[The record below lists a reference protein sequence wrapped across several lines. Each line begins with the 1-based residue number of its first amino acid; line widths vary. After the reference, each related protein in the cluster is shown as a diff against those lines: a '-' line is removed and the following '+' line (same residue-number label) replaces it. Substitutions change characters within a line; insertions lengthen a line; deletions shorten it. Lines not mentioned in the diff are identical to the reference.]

1 MNYFAL
7 FLNENSFIEKCIL
20 LMRFISNPSTKSR
33 PHITVRLFK
42 VSDSRIEESKERR
55 FTYLNI
61 IEPGT
66 FNFEKKK
73 PPYVVFLRCESE
85 ELEGIEYKPDF
96 PYSRLHITIYE
107 GDDYVYAKELYQLLV
122 SGEWHFKLTFDSPR
136 KLTEQKVGIK
146 NYERPDFQAIFKEV
160 LGEGY
165 QKFLENY
172 EKNITIK
179 LELMGKVL
187 HELNLYLKKNK
198 AESVE
203 SFYDGGGQWG
213 DNSDV
218 KQEYRQMRIRYNPLS
233 IEDEPIILRKPV
245 TDAIYIT
252 PPEYARDMVECG
264 LAALENNIREIDFG
278 DSAIGTGTLF
288 LALRRWIDEKQHN
301 GYRVRSAVGVDIDKK
316 MAEEA
321 YARYH
326 KRGLEVIYG
335 DALLSDIDLGEK
347 RNLMLVNPPFNRHE
361 EIPKDYREVIY
372 KIAKEQTGIS
382 VAGNAGLYVYHLLIM
397 DKWLSNA
404 AVAVWL
410 LPAIFMQ
417 AKYGE
422 AIRTYLLNN
431 VQLIKIHI
439 YNEEIEQFDN
449 TNVSTAIVVFRK
461 RKSEEK
467 ERILISY
474 GASMEQPISCKYVQR
489 DMLLKSIDNW
499 RGISNENEPWD
510 ALENVV
516 TFNDLFE
523 IKRGV
528 ATGANS
534 FFVMTREKATRLQ
547 IPDIA
552 LKPLVPKARYLK
564 SLVIEKKE
572 DGYPDV
578 EPQLVMID
586 CDLDETIIKELYP
599 DFYDYLQ
606 LAKVKGDDG
615 VAIVDR
621 FLIRNRQPWYKQEK
635 REAPVFLLTYM
646 GRNKENLP
654 PLYFIWNKSQAIA
667 LNTYLLLYPRQWLM
681 DKFLENPMM
690 YEIVLKALNKSAE
703 EIVSTRTRIYSGGL
717 NKIEPNELRKMPV
730 IGLDELLQF
739 DIL

>member
-20 LMRFISNPSTKSR
+20 LMRFISNPSTTSR

-42 VSDSRIEESKERR
+42 VSDSRIEESMERR

-66 FNFEKKK
+66 FNLEKRK

-107 GDDYVYAKELYQLLV
+107 GEDYVYAKKVYQLLA
-122 SGEWHFKLTFDSPR
+122 SEKWHFKLSFDKPR

-146 NYERPDFQAIFKEV
+146 TYEKPDFESVFKEV
-160 LGEGY
+160 IGEGY
-165 QKFLENY
+165 QNFLKNY
-172 EKNITIK
+172 EKNIEIK
-179 LELMGKVL
+179 LKLMEKVL
-187 HELNLYLKKNK
+187 YQLNLYIKSSKV
-198 AESVE
+198 ESVE
-203 SFYDGGGQWG
+203 SFYDGEMLWRE
-213 DNSDV
+213 NNDV
-218 KQEYRQMRIRYNPLS
+218 KQEYRQMRFRFDPLS
-233 IEDEPIILRKPV
+233 IEDTPVMIRKPV

-264 LAALENNIREIDFG
+264 MVALGDNVKEIDFG

-288 LALRRWIDEKQHN
+288 LALRRWVDEKQRV
-301 GYRVRSAVGVDIDKK
+301 GYRIRSAIGIDIDKK
-316 MAEEA
+316 MVEEA
-321 YARYH
+321 YVRYH

-335 DALLSDIDLGEK
+335 DALLSGIDLGEK
-347 RNLMLVNPPFNRHE
+347 RNLMLVNPPFNRYE
-361 EIPKDYREVIY
+361 EIPKDYREEIHR
-372 KIAKEQTGIS
+372 IAKEQTGID
-382 VAGNAGLYVYHLLIM
+382 VASNAGLYVYHLLIM
-397 DKWLSNA
+397 DKWLCND

-410 LPAIFMQ
+410 LPSIFMQ
-417 AKYGE
+417 VKYGE

-461 RKSEEK
+461 KKSEEK
-467 ERILISY
+467 EKILISY
-474 GASMEQPISCKYVQR
+474 GASMNHPINYRYVER
-489 DMLLKSIDNW
+489 DMLLESMDNW
-499 RGISNENEPWD
+499 RAISNRNESWD
-510 ALENVV
+510 MLQKRV

-534 FFVMTREKATRLQ
+534 YFVMTREKATRLQ

-552 LKPLVPKARYLK
+552 LKPLIPKARYLK
-564 SLVIEKKE
+564 SLVIEKTE

-578 EPQLVMID
+578 DPQWVIID
-586 CDLDETIIKELYP
+586 CDLDETVIKKLYP
-599 DFYDYLQ
+599 CFYDYLQ

-615 VAIVDR
+615 IAIVDR
-621 FLIRNRQPWYKQEK
+621 ALIKKRKPWYKQEK
-635 REAPVFLLTYM
+635 RDPPAFLLTYM

-667 LNTYLLLYPRQWLM
+667 LNTYLLLYPRQWLR

-690 YEIVLKALNKSAE
+690 YEVVLNALNKSAE
-703 EIVSTRTRIYSGGL
+703 EIISTRTRIYSGGL
-717 NKIEPNELRKMPV
+717 NKIEPNELRNMPV
-730 IGLDELLQF
+730 MGLGDLLKR
-739 DIL
+739 DL